1 MRPKSLILAGTLILA
16 ACSAPQPAPV
26 PQPRPQPA
34 PPPVVQAVQPPPQQQ
49 SADWLD
55 WPLESGTWAYRADE
69 RGSLALFGP
78 AGANA
83 TVTMRCDK
91 PRERIFLSVAGNR
104 ASGNF
109 TIRTSSTLKS
119 FASAQA
125 SSEPPYVAVEI
136 VPTDPILDAIAFSRG
151 RFAIEVAG
159 LRSMALPNW
168 SEIANVIED
177 CRS

>member
-1 MRPKSLILAGTLILA
+1 MRPKTLILTSTLMLA

-26 PQPRPQPA
+26 PQPKPQPA
-34 PPPVVQAVQPPPQQQ
+34 PPPIVQAAPMPQRQ

-55 WPLESGTWAYRADE
+55 WPLEKGTWAYRTDE

-83 TVTMRCDK
+83 TVTIRCEK
-91 PRERIFLSVAGNR
+91 VRARIFLSVAGNR

-109 TIRTSSTLKS
+109 TIRTSSSLKS
-119 FASAQA
+119 FVPAQA
-125 SSEPPYVAVEI
+125 SSEPPYVAAEI
-136 VPTDPILDAIAFSRG
+136 APTDPILDAIAFSRG
-151 RFAIEVAG
+151 RFAIEVGG
-159 LRSMALPNW
+159 LRSIALPNW
-168 SEIANVIED
+168 SEIATVIED

>member
-1 MRPKSLILAGTLILA
+1 MRPKTLILTGTLMLA

-26 PQPRPQPA
+26 PQPKPQPA
-34 PPPVVQAVQPPPQQQ
+34 PPPIVQPAPMPQRQ

-55 WPLESGTWAYRADE
+55 LPLEQGTWAYRSDE

-78 AGANA
+78 ASANA
-83 TVTMRCDK
+83 TVTIRCDK
-91 PRERIFLSVAGNR
+91 ARARIFLSVAGNR

-119 FASAQA
+119 FIPAQA
-125 SSEPPYVAVEI
+125 SSEPPYVAAEI
-136 VPTDPILDAIAFSRG
+136 APTDPILDAIAFSRG
-151 RFAIEVAG
+151 RFAIEVGG
-159 LRSMALPNW
+159 LRSIALPNW
-168 SEIANVIED
+168 SEIATVIED